1 MKLKEITEE
10 IRKEI
15 MRGKAGGETC
25 NIRIKVVGNKISIRR
40 EVKTIDGKFVDVGG
54 NEFKIDEDENI
65 NKN

>member
-15 MRGKAGGETC
+15 RKAGGETC